1 MKNNENN
8 IFVDTNCLI
17 GFLCDKHNLRKKADE
32 YNTNAIKYLLKQ
44 TGKRLYISSLSIA
57 QLTATFQKRMSR
69 EELISDIKWLVSR
82 FNVVEFNK
90 SDITIAID
98 SICMKDVED
107 SYQYQ
112 MSQKTRCLYI
122 LTNNS
127 KDFSCFYNVSICTPK
142 TVRKMI
148 FD

>member
-8 IFVDTNCLI
+8 IFIDTNCLI

-57 QLTATFQKRMSR
+57 QLTATFQKKMPH
-69 EELISDIKWLVSR
+69 EELIGDINWLVSK

-90 SDITIAID
+90 NDIIAAID
-98 SICMKDVED
+98 SILIVW
-107 SYQYQ
+107 
-112 MSQKTRCLYI
+112 
-122 LTNNS
+122 
-127 KDFSCFYNVSICTPK
+127 V
-142 TVRKMI
+142 
-148 FD
+148 

>member
-8 IFVDTNCLI
+8 IFIDTNCLI
-17 GFLCDKHNLRKKADE
+17 GFLCDKYNLRKKADE

-57 QLTATFQKRMSR
+57 QLTATFQKRISY
-69 EELISDIKWLVSR
+69 EELISEITWLVSK

-90 SDITIAID
+90 SDITTAIGNLYIRD
-98 SICMKDVED
+98 IED

>member
-8 IFVDTNCLI
+8 IFIDTNCLI

-57 QLTATFQKRMSR
+57 QLTATFQKKMPH
-69 EELISDIKWLVSR
+69 EELIGDINWLVSK

-90 SDITIAID
+90 NDIIAAID
-98 SICMKDVED
+98 SMGMRDVED

-112 MSQKTRCLYI
+112 MSQKTRCLFI

-127 KDFSCFYNVSICTPK
+127 KDFSCF
-142 TVRKMI
+142 
-148 FD
+148 

>member
-17 GFLCDKHNLRKKADE
+17 GFLCDKHNLRKKVDE
-32 YNTNAIKYLLKQ
+32 YNTNAVKYLLKQ

-57 QLTATFQKRMSR
+57 QLTATFQKRLSS
-69 EELISDIKWLVSR
+69 EELIADIRWLVSR

-90 SDITIAID
+90 GDIATAIN
-98 SICMKDVED
+98 SQYMKDLED
-107 SYQYQ
+107 LYQYQ